1 MPKHPSPSR
10 PTAYVNAR
18 LLDPASGLDAL
29 GGLLVEGEKI
39 AAIGKDLFRDGARW
53 RVPEGAAEVDCRG
66 LCLAPGL
73 VDMRVLS
80 GEPGEEHKETLDSL
94 GHAAVAGGVTSLVCL
109 PNTTPVIDDMSVAE
123 FIARRAR
130 KVGMSKAYVYGA
142 ATKGAKGVE
151 LAEMGLLAEAGALA
165 FTDGLNAVANARVMK
180 NALAYASSFDLLI
193 VQHAE
198 EPALAQGGAMNAGAR
213 ATRLGLSGIPAAAEA
228 IMVERDIRLAEM
240 TGARLHFAHVS
251 TAESLAAIRRA
262 KDRGLKITCD
272 TAPPYFALTEADVG
286 DYRTFAKLSPPLRSE
301 DDRRAVV
308 AALKDGTIDAV
319 ASDHIPE
326 DEEVKRLPFPQAAFG
341 GIGLETL
348 LPITLE
354 LVHNR
359 ELAMLDALRLVT
371 AAPAKLMRLAAGEL
385 AAGRP
390 ADFVLFDP
398 ERAWQVDADKL
409 HSKSKNSPFD
419 GRAVQGRAVAT
430 YVDGRAVF
438 AAESDRR

>member
-1 MPKHPSPSR
+1 MPKHPAPPR

-18 LLDPASGLDAL
+18 LLDPASGLDAP
-29 GGLLVEGEKI
+29 GGLLVEGETI
-39 AAIGKDLFRDGARW
+39 AQIGKGLFREGPSW
-53 RVPEGAAEVDCRG
+53 RAPEGAETIDCRG

-73 VDMRVLS
+73 IDIRVFP
-80 GEPGEEHKETLDSL
+80 GEPGDEHKETLGSA
-94 GHAAVAGGVTSLVCL
+94 GRAAVAGGVTSIVCL

-142 ATKGAKGVE
+142 VTKGTRGVE

-165 FTDGLNAVANARVMK
+165 FTDGLNTIANARVMK

-193 VQHAE
+193 VQHPE
-198 EPALAQGGAMNAGAR
+198 ELTLAAGGTMNAGAL
-213 ATRLGLSGIPAAAEA
+213 ATRLGLSGIPAAAEV
-228 IMVERDIRLAEM
+228 IVVERDIRLAEM

-251 TAESLAAIRRA
+251 TADSLAAIRRA
-262 KDRGLKITCD
+262 KDRGVKITCD
-272 TAPPYFALTEADVG
+272 TAPPYFALNETAVG

-301 DDRRAVV
+301 DDRQAVV
-308 AALKDGTIDAV
+308 AALKDGTIDAI

-354 LVHNR
+354 LVHNG
-359 ELAMLDALRLVT
+359 AMKLLDALRLVT
-371 AAPAKLMRLAAGEL
+371 AAPADLMRLEAGKL
-385 AAGRP
+385 ARGRP

-398 ERAWQVDADKL
+398 DRAWKVDADKL
-409 HSKSKNSPFD
+409 RSKSKNSPFD
-419 GRAVQGRAVAT
+419 GRPVQGRAVRT
-430 YVDGRAVF
+430 VVDGRSVF
-438 AAESDRR
+438 AEPPP